1 MNITRVEVYVTNKN
15 SSTVNT
21 RNILALQDLGEQTYL
36 NEAVGVGTTSLEW
49 PTNLNNSLNIMRI
62 RDWVGVAL
70 IVGAGDIGRCIF
82 DYVTAASPNMDV
94 IVCGRNPT
102 NQNDIYLDLED
113 DHSFASFENKIS
125 LYKKPLRLVI
135 NTSGFLHSNLI
146 KPEKRLSHINRSNI
160 IKNFTI
166 NAIAP
171 ILIAK
176 SIEKFIRPELPFS
189 FASLSARVG
198 SIGDNRLGGWYSYRA
213 SKAAQNQ
220 FLKTLSIEW
229 RRKFPLSIV
238 SILHPGTCDTKLSKP
253 FQSAVSKDKLFTPS
267 QSCEYLIDIISE
279 QKPSDSGK
287 FLAWDSSIIPW

>member
-1 MNITRVEVYVTNKN
+1 M
-15 SSTVNT
+15 
-21 RNILALQDLGEQTYL
+21 A
-36 NEAVGVGTTSLEW
+36 
-49 PTNLNNSLNIMRI
+49 I
-62 RDWVGVAL
+62 RDWDGVAL
-70 IVGAGDIGRCIF
+70 IIGAGDIGKCISNCLKT
-82 DYVTAASPNMDV
+82 VSPNLNV
-94 IVCGRNPT
+94 FLCGRNVS
-102 NQNDIYLDLED
+102 NKNDIYLDLEND
-113 DHSFASFENKIS
+113 LSFTSFENKIS
-125 LYKKPLRLVI
+125 LLKKPLRLVI
-135 NTSGFLHSNLI
+135 NTSGFLHSNLV

-160 IKNFTI
+160 IKNFSI

-198 SIGDNRLGGWYSYRA
+198 SIGDNKLGGWYSYRA

-229 RRKFPLSIV
+229 SRKFPLSIV

-253 FQSAVSKDKLFTPS
+253 FQSTVPKNKLFTPT
-267 QSCEYLIDIISE
+267 QSSEYLINIISK
-279 QKPSDSGK
+279 QKASDSGK

>member
-1 MNITRVEVYVTNKN
+1 
-15 SSTVNT
+15 
-21 RNILALQDLGEQTYL
+21 
-36 NEAVGVGTTSLEW
+36 
-49 PTNLNNSLNIMRI
+49 MRI
-62 RDWVGVAL
+62 RDWEGVAL
-70 IVGAGDIGRCIF
+70 IIGGGDIGRCIF

-176 SIEKFIRPELPFS
+176 SIEKFIRPDLPFS

-253 FQSAVSKDKLFTPS
+253 FQSAVPKDKIFTPS

>member
-1 MNITRVEVYVTNKN
+1 
-15 SSTVNT
+15 
-21 RNILALQDLGEQTYL
+21 
-36 NEAVGVGTTSLEW
+36 
-49 PTNLNNSLNIMRI
+49 MRI
-62 RDWVGVAL
+62 RDWEGVAL
-70 IVGAGDIGRCIF
+70 IIGPGDIGRCIF
-82 DYVTAASPNMDV
+82 NYVTAASPNMDV

-176 SIEKFIRPELPFS
+176 SIEKFIRPDLPFS

-253 FQSAVSKDKLFTPS
+253 FQSAVPNDKLFTPS

>member
-1 MNITRVEVYVTNKN
+1 MTIK
-15 SSTVNT
+15 
-21 RNILALQDLGEQTYL
+21 
-36 NEAVGVGTTSLEW
+36 EW
-49 PTNLNNSLNIMRI
+49 E
-62 RDWVGVAL
+62 GVAL
-70 IVGAGDIGRCIF
+70 IIGAGDIGRSIS
-82 DYVTAASPNMDV
+82 DYLTTVSPNLDV
-94 IVCGRNPT
+94 VICGRSVNT
-102 NQNDIYLDLED
+102 NNSIYLDLEND
-113 DHSFASFENKIS
+113 KSFGSFEDKIS
-125 LYKKPLRLVI
+125 VFDKPLRLVI
-135 NTSGFLHSNLI
+135 NTSGFLHSNI
-146 KPEKRLSHINRSNI
+146 VKPEKRLSHITRSNI
-160 IKNFTI
+160 VKNFSI

-176 SIEKFIRPELPFS
+176 SIEKFINPDLPFS

-229 RRKFPLSIV
+229 ARKFPLSVV

-253 FQSAVSKDKLFTPS
+253 YQSAVPKHKLFTAE
-267 QSCEYLIDIISE
+267 QSSKYLINIISD

>member
-1 MNITRVEVYVTNKN
+1 MTI
-15 SSTVNT
+15 
-21 RNILALQDLGEQTYL
+21 RNWE
-36 NEAVGVGTTSLEW
+36 
-49 PTNLNNSLNIMRI
+49 
-62 RDWVGVAL
+62 GVAL
-70 IVGAGDIGRCIF
+70 IIGAGDIGKSIS
-82 DYVTAASPNMDV
+82 DYLTTESPNLNV
-94 IVCGRNPT
+94 VVCTRNLT
-102 NQNDIYLDLED
+102 NNKEIYLDLEN

-125 LYKKPLRLVI
+125 LFKKPLRLVI
-135 NTSGFLHSNLI
+135 NTSGFLHSNRV

-160 IKNFTI
+160 IKNFSI

-171 ILIAK
+171 IMIAK

-220 FLKTLSIEW
+220 FLKTISIEW
-229 RRKFPLSIV
+229 SRKFPLTIV

-253 FQSAVSKDKLFTPS
+253 FQSLVPKDQLFTPS
-267 QSCEYLIDIISE
+267 LSSEYLINIISE

-287 FLAWDSSIIPW
+287 VIAWDMSVIPW

>member
-1 MNITRVEVYVTNKN
+1 MT
-15 SSTVNT
+15 
-21 RNILALQDLGEQTYL
+21 
-36 NEAVGVGTTSLEW
+36 
-49 PTNLNNSLNIMRI
+49 I
-62 RDWVGVAL
+62 RDWEGVAL
-70 IVGAGDIGRCIF
+70 IIGAGDIGKCISK
-82 DYVTAASPNMDV
+82 YLTTVSPRLDV
-94 IVCGRNPT
+94 IDCGRNPS
-102 NQNDIYLDLED
+102 NKNGIFLDLEID
-113 DHSFASFENKIS
+113 RSFTSFEYQIS
-125 LYKKPLRLVI
+125 LLKKPLRLVI
-135 NTSGFLHSNLI
+135 NTSGFLYSNLV

-160 IKNFTI
+160 IKNFSI
-166 NAIAP
+166 NAFAP
-171 ILIAK
+171 ILIAR

-253 FQSAVSKDKLFTPS
+253 FQSAVPKNKLFTAS
-267 QSCEYLIDIISE
+267 ASSEYLINIISM

-287 FLAWDSSIIPW
+287 FIAWDSSIIPW

>member
-1 MNITRVEVYVTNKN
+1 MLISHLRKYSPIINYIIK
-15 SSTVNT
+15 
-21 RNILALQDLGEQTYL
+21 
-36 NEAVGVGTTSLEW
+36 
-49 PTNLNNSLNIMRI
+49 IMTI
-62 RDWVGVAL
+62 RDWEGVAL
-70 IVGAGDIGRCIF
+70 IVGAGDIGKSIF
-82 DYVTAASPNMDV
+82 DYLTNASPNLDV
-94 IVCGRNPT
+94 FVCGRQLANK
-102 NQNDIYLDLED
+102 NCIYLDLEN
-113 DHSFASFENKIS
+113 DHSFTSFENQIS
-125 LYKKPLRLVI
+125 LLKKPLRLVI
-135 NTSGFLHSNLI
+135 NTSGFLHSNLV
-146 KPEKRLSHINRSNI
+146 KPEKRLSNINRSNI
-160 IKNFTI
+160 NKNFSI

-176 SIEKFIRPELPFS
+176 SIEKFIRPELPFC

-253 FQSAVSKDKLFTPS
+253 FQSAVPKDKLFTPS